1 MSFPVRALVRLA
13 LVEVY
18 LLEDLPLRSRDVDVD
33 LSLFPAK

>member
-1 MSFPVRALVRLA
+1 MPFSVRALVRLA

-33 LSLFPAK
+33 LSLFPTK